1 MANQNLSQFTEKT
14 FVADADHTFI
24 WDTAASIS
32 KRVSRNSWLNSGT
45 LTSDAPVTIS
55 QTWNQIGTAFT
66 AFKVNAVSTA
76 SLSTSKLLDLQLG
89 GVSKV
94 YVTRD
99 GTLTG
104 TLNATGFG
112 SNQLYT
118 TELSATGIFAIV
130 SSFSNTNFIAEIGV
144 QNKIVCNA
152 ATQFGWGS
160 QGLDGGNGVALRASL
175 DTILLRDGAANT
187 LALRNGAAAQTFN
200 VYGTYT
206 SITDYKRLS
215 LSCSATT
222 GNATIAAPFNSV
234 LAITGGSSTAG
245 VIATVNFAAQA
256 APFPIGSTVTVT
268 GVTPA
273 GYNGTYAVTASTTTS
288 VSYVNTV
295 NAAWVSGG
303 TATISGSASMT
314 LAAQGN
320 LGIGTTTPV
329 ANLHVV
335 GVDGDQDTKRVAL
348 FQSND
353 VNIQTNSSV
362 VGITSADVNVNTF
375 QHRLLDLDYTSAL
388 SGTVTLGTYMRMLA
402 SGVECAG
409 IGLANNEFVI
419 TAAATE
425 RLRISAAGNVGIG
438 TTSPSSKLQV
448 TGGDVEI
455 ETVTSGIIMKA
466 AGTATRYRITLN
478 ATGDALV
485 FTAI

>member
-1 MANQNLSQFTEKT
+1 MANLNLSEFTEKL

-55 QTWNQIGTAFT
+55 QTWGTTGIYT
-66 AFKVNAVSTA
+66 AVKINVTETA
-76 SLSTSKLLDLQLG
+76 TANTISKFLDLQLG
-89 GVSKV
+89 GTSRFSVEKDRVNLGTQGYYSNSGNSPRLCSTSGLPLYLAAGGDVAAIGLTVKPDLSV
-94 YVTRD
+94 QIGGYSD
-99 GTLTG
+99 GCRFYKDG
-104 TLNATGFG
+104 NH
-112 SNQLYT
+112 QL
-118 TELSATGIFAIV
+118 G
-130 SSFSNTNFIAEIGV
+130 
-144 QNKIVCNA
+144 
-152 ATQFGWGS
+152 
-160 QGLDGGNGVALRASL
+160 
-175 DTILLRDGAANT
+175 LRD
-187 LALRNGAAAQTFN
+187 GAAAQTFN

-215 LSCSATT
+215 LSCSAST

-245 VIATVNFAAQA
+245 VKATVNFAAQA
-256 APFPIGSTVTVT
+256 SAFPIGSTVTVT
-268 GVTPA
+268 GVTPV
-273 GYNGTYAVTASTTTS
+273 GYNGTYTVTESTTTS

-295 NAAWVSGG
+295 NLPWVSGG

-320 LGIGTTTPV
+320 LGIGTATPV

-353 VNIQTNSSV
+353 TNIQNNSSV

-375 QHRLLDLDYTSAL
+375 LHRLLDLDYTSAL
-388 SGTVTLGTYMRMLA
+388 GGTVTLGTYMRMLA

-419 TAAATE
+419 TAAAVE
-425 RLRISAAGNVGIG
+425 RLRISASGNVGIG
-438 TTSPSSKLQV
+438 TTSPTSKLQV
-448 TGGDVEI
+448 SSGDVEVDTI
-455 ETVTSGIIMKA
+455 AKGVILKSPDG
-466 AGTATRYRITLN
+466 TRYRVTVANGGTLSV
-478 ATGDALV
+478 AAV
-485 FTAI
+485 

>member
-1 MANQNLSQFTEKT
+1 MKIILWGIGMLLS
-14 FVADADHTFI
+14 V
-24 WDTAASIS
+24 
-32 KRVSRNSWLNSGT
+32 VSFSQ
-45 LTSDAPVTIS
+45 TIS
-55 QTWNQIGTAFT
+55 A
-66 AFKVNAVSTA
+66 A
-76 SLSTSKLLDLQLG
+76 
-89 GVSKV
+89 
-94 YVTRD
+94 R
-99 GTLTG
+99 
-104 TLNATGFG
+104 
-112 SNQLYT
+112 
-118 TELSATGIFAIV
+118 SAA
-130 SSFSNTNFIAEIGV
+130 
-144 QNKIVCNA
+144 
-152 ATQFGWGS
+152 
-160 QGLDGGNGVALRASL
+160 
-175 DTILLRDGAANT
+175 
-187 LALRNGAAAQTFN
+187 
-200 VYGTYT
+200 
-206 SITDYKRLS
+206 
-215 LSCSATT
+215 
-222 GNATIAAPFNSV
+222 
-234 LAITGGSSTAG
+234 
-245 VIATVNFAAQA
+245 
-256 APFPIGSTVTVT
+256 IGSTVTVA

-353 VNIQTNSSV
+353 INIQANSSV

-425 RLRISAAGNVGIG
+425 RLRISATGNVGIG
-438 TTSPSSKLQV
+438 TTSPTSKLQV
-448 TGGDVEI
+448 SAGDVEVDTI
-455 ETVTSGIIMKA
+455 AKGVILKSPDG
-466 AGTATRYRITLN
+466 TRYRVTVANGGTLSV
-478 ATGDALV
+478 AA
-485 FTAI
+485 A